1 MQEDILIKN
10 AKILNPLGNGQCE
23 EKKAS
28 VLISEGKIAE
38 ISEDIENADD
48 VLSKALSD
56 KINEFLQ
63 SGEYVSQIKYK
74 YEIYSNFYKLM
85 QLAEWPHMA
94 DGGSPY

>member
-38 ISEDIENADD
+38 ISEDIELA
-48 VLSKALSD
+48 
-56 KINEFLQ
+56 
-63 SGEYVSQIKYK
+63 IK
-74 YEIYSNFYKLM
+74 NL
-85 QLAEWPHMA
+85 
-94 DGGSPY
+94 